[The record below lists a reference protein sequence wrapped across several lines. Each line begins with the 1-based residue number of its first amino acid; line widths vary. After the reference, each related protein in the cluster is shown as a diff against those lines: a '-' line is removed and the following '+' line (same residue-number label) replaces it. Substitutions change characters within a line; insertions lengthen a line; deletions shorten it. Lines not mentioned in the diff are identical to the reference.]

1 MKKFK
6 RPKIVTLAVRLT
18 ITMVA
23 VSVLPLALIALII
36 LLGVR
41 ISEADR
47 RSLELNNQLE
57 LYVAFAEQ
65 LIASDGDLQSASN
78 ILLSRPVGSGDGAI
92 RVFGSAGQIFGANGS
107 NSAFPSRA
115 AASQFVT
122 SIPTV
127 FVAETRGRR
136 YVAGQVRW
144 QQKVVGVIEVSQ
156 SVEDEDR
163 LLRVLI
169 RFVFISIGLAFAA
182 AFLGSSLVARW
193 LARMIGQLRETAEQV
208 ADGDLTER
216 ALERGPAEF
225 VQLARSINTMT
236 DQLAERLSRIEQ
248 QSEAQ
253 RRFYRDVSHELRTP
267 MMALGGYLENIED
280 AENADE
286 QTQSIRAMQAE
297 IARLARLA
305 DELLRNDAQPSL
317 TLGPKQTLDLGA
329 MIHELV
335 QNLSG
340 RAQRSGVEL
349 LAQVPPRPIVVEAD
363 RDRLKQALLN
373 LFDNALRATPPGGQI
388 SMRVSLTADQVVIDV
403 QDTGEGIP
411 TALREAIWERGVRG
425 AEGGSGLGLA
435 IVRTIL
441 RAHGGEA
448 MLIPSEQGAH
458 IQLRLPID
466 G

>member
-78 ILLSRPVGSGDGAI
+78 ILLSRPVGNGDGAI

-286 QTQSIRAMQAE
+286 QAQSIRAMQAE

-388 SMRVSLTADQVVIDV
+388 SMRISLTADQVVIDV

-411 TALREAIWERGVRG
+411 NALREAIWERGVRG

-448 MLIPSEQGAH
+448 VLIPSEQGAH
-458 IQLRLPID
+458 IQLSLPL
-466 G
+466 

>member
-1 MKKFK
+1 MKKVH

-23 VSVLPLALIALII
+23 VSVVPLALIALII

-41 ISEADR
+41 TSEADR

-65 LIASDGDLQSASN
+65 LISSDGDLQSASN
-78 ILLSRPVGSGDGAI
+78 ILLSRPIGNGDGAI

-156 SVEDEDR
+156 SVADEDR
-163 LLRVLI
+163 LLRVLW
-169 RFVFISIGLAFAA
+169 RFVVISIGLALAA

-193 LARMIGQLRETAEQV
+193 LARLIGQLRETAEQV

-216 ALERGPAEF
+216 AIERGPEEF
-225 VQLARSINTMT
+225 IQLARSINTMT

-280 AENADE
+280 SENSDE
-286 QTQSIRAMQAE
+286 QQQSIQAMQAE

-317 TLGPKQTLDLGA
+317 TLGPKQSLDLGE

-349 LAQVPPRPIVVEAD
+349 LAQVPPRPLLIDAD
-363 RDRLKQALLN
+363 HDRLKQALLN

-388 SMRVSLTADQVVIDV
+388 IMRVSLTADQVVIDV

-411 TALREAIWERGVRG
+411 AALREAIWERGVRG

-441 RAHGGEA
+441 RAHGGDA
-448 MLIPSEQGAH
+448 VLIPSEQGAH
-458 IQLRLPID
+458 IQLSLPI
-466 G
+466 

>member
-78 ILLSRPVGSGDGAI
+78 ILLSRPVGNGDGAI

-286 QTQSIRAMQAE
+286 QAQSIRAMQAE

-388 SMRVSLTADQVVIDV
+388 SMRISLTADQVVIDV

-411 TALREAIWERGVRG
+411 NALREAIWERGVRG

-448 MLIPSEQGAH
+448 VLIPSEQGAH
-458 IQLRLPID
+458 IQLSLPI
-466 G
+466 

>member
-286 QTQSIRAMQAE
+286 QAQSIRAMQAE
-297 IARLARLA
+297 IARLSRLA
-305 DELLRNDAQPSL
+305 EPSL

-388 SMRVSLTADQVVIDV
+388 SMRVSLTAEQVVIDV

-448 MLIPSEQGAH
+448 LLIPSEQGAH
-458 IQLRLPID
+458 IQLSLPI
-466 G
+466 

>member
-6 RPKIVTLAVRLT
+6 RPKIVALAVRLT

-208 ADGDLTER
+208 ANGDLTER

-280 AENADE
+280 SENADE
-286 QTQSIRAMQAE
+286 QAQSIRAMQAE

-305 DELLRNDAQPSL
+305 DELLRSDAQPSL

-349 LAQVPPRPIVVEAD
+349 LAQVPPRPIAVEAD

-411 TALREAIWERGVRG
+411 TALCEAIWERGVRG

-448 MLIPSEQGAH
+448 LLIPSEQGAH